1 MPTGLPRQP
10 FGKNK
15 AKWQGNKT
23 MTDKFETMKSTELL
37 LYIFGDNS
45 PKRFVPTIVPMK
57 NDLGRSRGYWDMN
70 TGDVWLHKDLVDK
83 AITMRMLEICE
94 SERKAIKIEIE
105 NQVGNYDD
113 LIEQLAVY
121 DRLIDEV
128 NENTVAVLA
137 RYEKFKEN

>member
-1 MPTGLPRQP
+1 
-10 FGKNK
+10 
-15 AKWQGNKT
+15 
-23 MTDKFETMKSTELL
+23 
-37 LYIFGDNS
+37 
-45 PKRFVPTIVPMK
+45 
-57 NDLGRSRGYWDMN
+57 
-70 TGDVWLHKDLVDK
+70 LVDK

-94 SERKAIKIEIE
+94 SERKAIELEIE

-137 RYEKFKEN
+137 RYEKFREN